1 VTQLPLI
8 RDVEGIPLEP
18 LPPDKPKRR
27 RNRERGA
34 SGKPFPRRTLH
45 IKVQGRGC
53 NSGPGMCLAFRCI
66 ENLSMEVTLA
76 GSIHVPATPGRC
88 AELSIPVERD
98 SEHDV
103 QWQGEQAHL
112 GPGPWPVTWT
122 ADRQL
127 TFAVVTRTLWLV
139 RTWGSNCVRD
149 LKGLTQKQVG
159 QVLGLTKQRVDQLE
173 QSGKAAIK
181 GSTTLDQ
188 DGNRVPWARAIL
200 GEYAEEPRAA
210 GFVPL
215 MRVGR
220 RG

>member
-1 VTQLPLI
+1 MTQLPLHI
-8 RDVEGIPLEP
+8 KGLEGIPLEP

-34 SGKPFPRRTLH
+34 SGKPFPRRELH

-103 QWQGEQAHL
+103 HWDEGKQAHL

-149 LKGLTQKQVG
+149 LKGLTQKEVG

-173 QSGKAAIK
+173 QSGKAAMK
-181 GSTTLDQ
+181 ANG
-188 DGNRVPWARAIL
+188 RARAIL
-200 GEYAEEPRAA
+200 GEYAEEPGAA